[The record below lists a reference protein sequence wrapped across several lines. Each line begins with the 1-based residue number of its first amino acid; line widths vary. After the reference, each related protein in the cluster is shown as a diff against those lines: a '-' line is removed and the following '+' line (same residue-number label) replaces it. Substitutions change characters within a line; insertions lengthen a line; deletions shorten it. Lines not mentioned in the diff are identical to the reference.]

1 MLAEV
6 RAEATPIAAHLD
18 HLLEEALLQKG
29 VSLLVKAPRR
39 LEALIDAV
47 VAVMTDLLLAVHLR
61 VILAVILA
69 AAVLL
74 RKVQMNEKLPVG
86 PVRGYVL
93 AL

>member
-6 RAEATPIAAHLD
+6 RAEATPIAVLLD
-18 HLLEEALLQKG
+18 HLLEEALYQKG